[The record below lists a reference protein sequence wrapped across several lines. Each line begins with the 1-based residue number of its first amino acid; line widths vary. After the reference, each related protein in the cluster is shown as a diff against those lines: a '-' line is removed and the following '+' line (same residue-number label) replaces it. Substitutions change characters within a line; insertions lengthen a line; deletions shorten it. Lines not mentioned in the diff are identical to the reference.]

1 MKHILYLASKSASR
15 KKLLERAG
23 ISFEIIGQD
32 ADESQCD
39 WNQELQIV
47 VESIAMHKMNHIIMP
62 AGIDGQIAFVL
73 TADTLS
79 VDTTGAIRG
88 KPTDEKEAFM
98 MLEKANGPRNRC
110 GTALCIE
117 KRIFKDGAWQT
128 QKRII
133 KYAQAI
139 YDFHIPQEYI
149 KKYLHDTGAME
160 AAGAIKIEDG
170 AQFVRSING
179 SYTAIVGLPMF
190 ELWQALHE
198 IGFYSITLV

>member
-1 MKHILYLASKSASR
+1 MKNILYLASKSSSR

-23 ISFEIIGQD
+23 IAFEIIAQD

-39 WNQELQIV
+39 WNRELQNV
-47 VESIAMHKMNHIIMP
+47 VENIAMHKMNHIIMP
-62 AGIDGQIAFVL
+62 AGKEGQIAFVL

-88 KPTDEKEAFM
+88 KPADEQEAFM

-117 KRIFKDGAWQT
+117 KRVFKDGVWQT
-128 QKRII
+128 QKRVI

-139 YDFHIPQEYI
+139 YDFHIPRECI

-160 AAGAIKIEDG
+160 AAGAIKIED
-170 AQFVRSING
+170 APQFVRSING

-190 ELWQALHE
+190 ELWQALQE
-198 IGFYSITLV
+198 MGFFN

>member
-23 ISFEIIGQD
+23 IAFEIIGQD

-39 WNQELQIV
+39 WNNELQKV
-47 VESIAMHKMNHIIMP
+47 VENIALHKMNHIIMP
-62 AGIDGQIAFVL
+62 AGKEGQIAFVL

-88 KPTDEKEAFM
+88 KPADEQEALQ
-98 MLEKANGPRNRC
+98 MLRNANGPNNRC

-117 KRIFKDGAWQT
+117 KKIFKNGAWQT
-128 QKRII
+128 ERRIV
-133 KYAQAI
+133 KYAQAT
-139 YDFHIPQEYI
+139 YDFYIPPEYM
-149 KKYLHDTGAME
+149 KKYLYDTGAME
-160 AAGAIKIEDG
+160 AAGAIKIED
-170 AQFVRSING
+170 APQFVRSITG

-190 ELWQALHE
+190 ELRQALQE
-198 IGFYSITLV
+198 MGFFD

>member
-23 ISFEIIGQD
+23 IAFEIIGQD

-39 WNQELQIV
+39 WSQDLQSV
-47 VESIAMHKMNHIIMP
+47 VQNIAMHKMNHIIMP
-62 AGIDGQIAFVL
+62 AGKEGQIAFVL

-88 KPTDEKEAFM
+88 KPADEQEALM
-98 MLEKANGPRNRC
+98 MLENASGPDNRC

-117 KRIFKDGAWQT
+117 KKVFENGEWHTHRRIV
-128 QKRII
+128 
-133 KYAQAI
+133 KYAQAS
-139 YDFHIPQEYI
+139 YDFYIPHEYR
-149 KKYLHDTGAME
+149 KKYLYDTGAME
-160 AAGAIKIEDG
+160 AAGAIKIEDVP
-170 AQFVRSING
+170 QFVRSING

-190 ELWQALHE
+190 ELWQGLQE
-198 IGFYSITLV
+198 MGFFN